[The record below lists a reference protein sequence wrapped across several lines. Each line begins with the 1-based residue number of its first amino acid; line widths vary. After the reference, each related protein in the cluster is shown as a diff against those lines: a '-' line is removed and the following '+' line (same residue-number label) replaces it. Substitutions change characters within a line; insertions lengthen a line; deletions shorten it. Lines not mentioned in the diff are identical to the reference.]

1 MSQDPSQNPPFPF
14 ERPCLSIWQ
23 RTTRHDSLLHEGA
36 SSPIPATADVVIIGS
51 GMAGAVT
58 AYELLSTPNGPKN
71 VVILEARE
79 ACSGATGRNAGHCR
93 PDAFRGFT
101 AFSKIHGPEQAMKI
115 IEHEKLVLQLVKR
128 FIDTHKIECDF
139 DYCKTFD
146 VIMGEDFF
154 RYVTSSFES
163 FKGFGGDTAGITWLE
178 QGEARKATRVPEAL
192 GAFEWNAAS
201 LHPAKLCLAILAMGR
216 GLGLSL
222 FTHTPATGIEPSPS
236 GNKNWVV
243 STARGSIT
251 TPVVVH
257 ATNAF
262 ADTLLPQLENLVTP
276 MRAQAHKIIPTPS
289 FSSTNMLTHTY
300 SLRFALHH
308 FYSLIQRKSD
318 GTLVLGTSRGIP
330 GLSETT
336 RAELACKN
344 DRVLNEEIQE
354 DAVRSFKKIFPDFG
368 EEALGEGLEFGWT
381 GILGMTKDS
390 VPFVGAVPGCP
401 GQYVLAGFNGHGMAR
416 IFGCAPGLSQLVL
429 GGKWEDTGMPDCFQI
444 TEERMAKLRQ

>member
-23 RTTRHDSLLHEGA
+23 RTTRHNPLLHEGA
-36 SSPIPATADVVIIGS
+36 SSPIPSTADAVVIGS

-58 AYELLSTPNGPKN
+58 AYELLSAPNGPKN
-71 VVILEARE
+71 IVMLEARE

-93 PDAFRGFT
+93 PDAFRGFA
-101 AFSKIHGPEQAMKI
+101 AFSKIHGPEQAIKI

-163 FKGFGGDTAGITWLE
+163 FKQFGGDTAGVTWLE
-178 QGEARKATRVPEAL
+178 QDEARKATRVPEAL

-201 LHPAKLCLAILAMGR
+201 LHPAKLCLAVLAIGR
-216 GLGLSL
+216 DL
-222 FTHTPATGIEPSPS
+222 
-236 GNKNWVV
+236 
-243 STARGSIT
+243 
-251 TPVVVH
+251 
-257 ATNAF
+257 
-262 ADTLLPQLENLVTP
+262 
-276 MRAQAHKIIPTPS
+276 IIPTPS
-289 FSSTNMLTHTY
+289 FSSTTQVGWNA
-300 SLRFALHH
+300 SLGHQ
-308 FYSLIQRKSD
+308 S
-318 GTLVLGTSRGIP
+318 GIP
-330 GLSETT
+330 GLSEAT

-344 DRVLNEEIQE
+344 DRVFNEEIQE

-368 EEALGEGLEFGWT
+368 EEALGEGLEYGWT

-416 IFGCAPGLSQLVL
+416 IFGCAPGLAQMVL
-429 GGKWEDTGMPDCFQI
+429 GGNWEDTGMPECFQI

>member
-1 MSQDPSQNPPFPF
+1 
-14 ERPCLSIWQ
+14 
-23 RTTRHDSLLHEGA
+23 
-36 SSPIPATADVVIIGS
+36 
-51 GMAGAVT
+51 MAGTRCSTKGLPLTRIIASEVT
-58 AYELLSTPNGPKN
+58 N
-71 VVILEARE
+71 
-79 ACSGATGRNAGHCR
+79 
-93 PDAFRGFT
+93 
-101 AFSKIHGPEQAMKI
+101 
-115 IEHEKLVLQLVKR
+115 KLHRQ
-128 FIDTHKIECDF
+128 
-139 DYCKTFD
+139 
-146 VIMGEDFF
+146 
-154 RYVTSSFES
+154 
-163 FKGFGGDTAGITWLE
+163 
-178 QGEARKATRVPEAL
+178 ATRVPEAL

-201 LHPAKLCLAILAMGR
+201 LHPAKLCLAVLAMGR
-216 GLGLSL
+216 ELGLSL

-243 STARGSIT
+243 STARDSIT

-262 ADTLLPQLENLVTP
+262 ADTLLPQLKNLVTP

-344 DRVLNEEIQE
+344 DRVFNEEIQE
-354 DAVRSFKKIFPDFG
+354 DAVRSFKKIFPNFG

-381 GILGMTKDS
+381 GILGMVS
-390 VPFVGAVPGCP
+390 NIG
-401 GQYVLAGFNGHGMAR
+401 
-416 IFGCAPGLSQLVL
+416 
-429 GGKWEDTGMPDCFQI
+429 
-444 TEERMAKLRQ
+444 